1 MYGAILGDIIGS
13 PFEFDRGDKTK
24 EFRLFTKGCCY
35 TDDSVLTIA
44 VGQALL
50 EVGKKGSVDEIKKS
64 VVKNM
69 RIWSDKYP
77 YAGYGAR
84 FVRWLT
90 SRNPK
95 PYGSFGN
102 GSAMRVSAAGWLYE
116 SIERTREV
124 AEATAIVTHNHPEG
138 IKGAVAVAS
147 CIYLARNGATKGK
160 IKKYV
165 ENEFKYD
172 LRRTLADIRPTY
184 HHVESCQQTVPEAIT
199 AFLESDG
206 FEDAIRN
213 AVSLGGDTDTLA
225 AITGSIAEAFYGVP
239 EHLKRECRSRI
250 SKDMLSVLNEFDNI
264 FGRKKAHENI
274 ELTRNIHVEQAIEE
288 FYNDENHE
296 NFVWV
301 LTELCLAMENGSYG
315 LITSATEDNEWLYFF
330 TNESEAHSREISGVV
345 TQAPII
351 EILKAALENES
362 AAGLIINPFGKHFVM
377 EKHVIDITLK
387 AYMEESELLT

>member
-1 MYGAILGDIIGS
+1 M
-13 PFEFDRGDKTK
+13 
-24 EFRLFTKGCCY
+24 
-35 TDDSVLTIA
+35 
-44 VGQALL
+44 
-50 EVGKKGSVDEIKKS
+50 
-64 VVKNM
+64 
-69 RIWSDKYP
+69 
-77 YAGYGAR
+77 
-84 FVRWLT
+84 
-90 SRNPK
+90 
-95 PYGSFGN
+95 
-102 GSAMRVSAAGWLYE
+102 
-116 SIERTREV
+116 
-124 AEATAIVTHNHPEG
+124 H
-138 IKGAVAVAS
+138 
-147 CIYLARNGATKGK
+147 
-160 IKKYV
+160 
-165 ENEFKYD
+165 
-172 LRRTLADIRPTY
+172 ADIRPKH
-184 HHVESCQQTVPEAIT
+184 HHVESCQQTVPETIT
-199 AFLESDG
+199 VFLESDG

-250 SKDMLSVLNEFDNI
+250 SKDMLSVLNEFDTI
-264 FGRKKAHENI
+264 LGRQKPHENI

-387 AYMEESELLT
+387 AYVEESELYT